1 MLTLLMVSCIKNPI
15 NRISSEMN
23 TDSVEEVTEQSTV
36 EQRALVAADGQY
48 DTIPLEKD
56 VITLAVI
63 QSDAARINDGDD
75 PTTVI
80 TQNLEHMMEMGQTA
94 CENENKP
101 DIILY
106 HEFPLTGYISGE
118 RDEKLTKT
126 IAVPG
131 AESNRLG
138 ELAKSCDA
146 YVIFGAYAHDA
157 DWPKHILSL
166 TTVINRQ
173 GEVLDTIWKPRN
185 IKRFY
190 KEFEITT
197 TTVEGVQD
205 AFREEYG
212 LAAELPVLKT
222 EFGNLAFSTV
232 QLDPLIFAAY
242 AMQGA
247 EIMLRT
253 ATYYFPEDVVATSM
267 YNNVYSAMSNIPGK
281 APYGGNSLVVD
292 PNGGIMGQLSH
303 TDEGILHVD
312 IPIAEF
318 RDGRTLPQYSVAL
331 TQSVFEQYQEEIPAN
346 HLDLPPEELPKDG
359 RVMKELLD
367 SVSRW

>member
-1 MLTLLMVSCIKNPI
+1 MWAMWIMGCVKTPV
-15 NRISSEMN
+15 NRITPEPI
-23 TDSVEEVTEQSTV
+23 VEV
-36 EQRALVAADGQY
+36 EQEVVQDTETLPTLVAANGQY
-48 DTIPLEKD
+48 ETVPLEKD
-56 VITLAVI
+56 VVRLAVV
-63 QSDAARINDGDD
+63 QSDAARIKEGDIPAD
-75 PTTVI
+75 VI
-80 TQNLEHMMEMGQTA
+80 GQNLEHMMEMGTSA
-94 CENENKP
+94 CEGDEKP
-101 DIILY
+101 DIIFY

-126 IAVPG
+126 IGVPG
-131 AESNRLG
+131 RETERLA
-138 ELAKSCDA
+138 ELATSGDA
-146 YVIFGAYAHDA
+146 YVVFGAYAHHP

-173 GEVLDTIWKPRN
+173 GEVVDSIWKPRN

-253 ATYYFPEDVVATSM
+253 ATYFFEEDVVATSM

-281 APYGGNSLVVD
+281 APYGGNSIVVD
-292 PNGGIMGQLSH
+292 PNGKIMGQLSN
-303 TDEGILHVD
+303 TEEGVLQID

-318 RDGRTLPQYSVAL
+318 RDGRRLPQYSVAL
-331 TQSVFEQYQEEIPAN
+331 TKSVFDQYQEEIPAN
-346 HLDLPPEELPKDG
+346 HLDMPAEELPKNG

>member
-1 MLTLLMVSCIKNPI
+1 MWAIWMIGCVKTPI
-15 NRISSEMN
+15 NRVTTEPM
-23 TDSVEEVTEQSTV
+23 VEVNQTV
-36 EQRALVAADGQY
+36 EQEMLGIPILVPANGQY
-48 DTIPLEKD
+48 ETIPLEKD
-56 VITLAVI
+56 VVRLAVI
-63 QSDAARINDGDD
+63 QSDADPMGEGDV
-75 PTTVI
+75 PTDI
-80 TQNLEHMMEMGQTA
+80 IGQNLEHMMEMGTSA
-94 CENENKP
+94 CEGEVKP

-106 HEFPLTGYISGE
+106 HEFPLTGYISGD

-126 IAVPG
+126 IGIPG
-131 AESNRLG
+131 RETERLA
-138 ELAKSCDA
+138 ELARSCDA
-146 YVIFGAYAHDA
+146 YVVFGAYAHHA
-157 DWPKHILSL
+157 NWPKHILSL

-173 GEVLDTIWKPRN
+173 GEVVDTIWKPRN

-212 LAAELPVLKT
+212 LTSELPVLKT

-253 ATYYFPEDVVATSM
+253 ATYFFEEDVVATSM

-281 APYGGNSLVVD
+281 APYGGNSIVVD
-292 PNGGIMGQLSH
+292 PNGRIMGQLSH
-303 TDEGILHVD
+303 TEEGVLQID

-318 RDGRTLPQYSVAL
+318 REERRIPQYSVAL
-331 TQSVFEQYQEEIPAN
+331 TKSVFEQYQEEIPSN
-346 HLDLPPEELPKDG
+346 HLDLPPEELPKNG
-359 RVMKELLD
+359 RTMKELLD

>member
-1 MLTLLMVSCIKNPI
+1 MWAIWMMGCVKTPVNRVTPEPI
-15 NRISSEMN
+15 
-23 TDSVEEVTEQSTV
+23 VEV
-36 EQRALVAADGQY
+36 EQETIQEMEAVPTLVAANGQY
-48 DTIPLEKD
+48 ETIPLEKD
-56 VITLAVI
+56 VVRLAVV
-63 QSDAARINDGDD
+63 QSDAARIKEGDV
-75 PTTVI
+75 PTDVI
-80 TQNLEHMMEMGQTA
+80 GQNLEHMMEMGTSA
-94 CENENKP
+94 CEGDEKP

-118 RDEKLTKT
+118 RDEKLTQT
-126 IAVPG
+126 IGVPG
-131 AESNRLG
+131 RETERLA
-138 ELAKSCDA
+138 ELATSCDA
-146 YVIFGAYAHDA
+146 YVVFGAYAHHP

-173 GEVLDTIWKPRN
+173 GEVVDSIWKPRN

-205 AFREEYG
+205 AFRKEYG

-253 ATYYFPEDVVATSM
+253 ATYFFEEDVVATSM
-267 YNNVYSAMSNIPGK
+267 YNNFYSAMSNIPGK
-281 APYGGNSLVVD
+281 APYGGNSIVVD
-292 PNGGIMGQLSH
+292 PNGKIMGQLSH
-303 TDEGILHVD
+303 TEEGVLQID

-318 RDGRTLPQYSVAL
+318 REERRLPQYSVAL
-331 TQSVFEQYQEEIPAN
+331 TKSVFDQYQEEIPAN
-346 HLDLPPEELPKDG
+346 HLDMPAEELPKDG